1 MLRQFQVDQGLSH
14 AHPRTPR
21 PATPS
26 RPGCHTAL
34 SSALYWVA
42 GPCWLSTLN
51 TAGSIPLPTLPH
63 TYLCFSRV
71 LHYFLR
77 TPNTRSSL
85 QLLVLLWWMS
95 RYLKSVD
102 DYTKS
107 LKTFQT
113 LFRAP
118 NANMVPNTCGYLW
131 TTALITRRQYLLK
144 IARCL
149 EILPALSHILLT
161 PITWTALAFP
171 P

>member
-1 MLRQFQVDQGLSH
+1 MHTHVSLVPQ
-14 AHPRTPR
+14 TPL
-21 PATPS
+21 PS
-26 RPGCHTAL
+26 RLPH
-34 SSALYWVA
+34 SIEQSALYWAA
-42 GPCWLSTLN
+42 GPCWFSTLN
-51 TAGSIPLPTLPH
+51 KAGSLLPTLPH

-71 LHYFLR
+71 LHYFLS

-85 QLLVLLWWMS
+85 QLLVLLWWMN

-131 TTALITRRQYLLK
+131 TAALITRRQYLLK